1 MKFYPDRR
9 AVSIVLMEGD
19 IGDLAVLSESEIEGV
34 GLFAKENIAKGTTIH
49 MTHFYH
55 HEEYGWVNI
64 IPNCKYNHSKL
75 RANCNI
81 VTLEASPMNPVSKE
95 LVSLYDINKGE
106 ELLVDY
112 TQDND
117 LEQPQDSWVE

>member
-1 MKFYPDRR
+1 VKFHPDKR
-9 AVSIVLMEGD
+9 VTKIVLMEGD
-19 IGDLAVLSESEIEGV
+19 IGDLAALSESKIEGV
-34 GLFAKENIAKGTTIH
+34 GLFAKENIAKGITIH
-49 MTHFYH
+49 TTHFH
-55 HEEYGWVNI
+55 HEEHGWVNV
-64 IPNCKYNHSKL
+64 IPNCKYNHSKP

-81 VTLEASPMNPVSKE
+81 VTLEVSPMNPVSKE
-95 LVSLYDINKGE
+95 LVSLCSINKGE